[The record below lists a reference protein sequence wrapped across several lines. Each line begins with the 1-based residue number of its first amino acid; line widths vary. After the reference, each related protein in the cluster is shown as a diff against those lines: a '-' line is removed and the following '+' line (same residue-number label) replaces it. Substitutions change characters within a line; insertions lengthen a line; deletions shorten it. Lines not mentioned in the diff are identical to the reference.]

1 MSAATRAET
10 RAETSAETSTAP
22 NPRSW
27 QTPLLVVVCGGIL
40 LGVSMGA
47 RNVQGLFMLPMITER
62 GWTRETFGVA
72 IALQNI
78 VWGLSQPLAGMI
90 ADRYGSV
97 KVMLAGSLLYAAG
110 LYLEATATSA
120 LGLHTGAGVL
130 IGLGLSGTAFAAIYG
145 AISRIASPAQRS
157 WALGMAGAIGGLCQF
172 AMVPVAHGLIG
183 GLGWVTAFIVIAA
196 LFVAAA
202 PASFAMQDH
211 VKSQENAGSQSMSAA
226 IRAAF
231 SHRGFWLLNTGFLA
245 CGFQL
250 AFIAT
255 HLPAYLLDKGMQP
268 RDAVVALAIISLAN
282 VLGTYYCGILGGRYS
297 RKYLLSG
304 LYLMRSAAIAAFVW
318 LPVSQPTLYVFA
330 AVMGLTWLGT
340 VPLTNGIVSQVFGVK
355 YLATLFGFVFFGHQ
369 LGAFL
374 GVWLGAY
381 VFDTTHSYHAVWL
394 LSIALGLLA
403 CLLHLPI
410 DDRQLET
417 ETPLL
422 A

>member
-1 MSAATRAET
+1 MKNA
-10 RAETSAETSTAP
+10 
-22 NPRSW
+22 NSW

-40 LGVSMGA
+40 LGISMGA
-47 RNVQGLFMLPMITER
+47 RNVQGLFMLPMISER

-78 VWGLSQPLAGMI
+78 VWGLSQPLAGMV

-97 KVMLAGSLLYAAG
+97 KVMLAGSLLYAVG

-120 LGLHTGAGVL
+120 IGLHAGAGVL
-130 IGLGLSGTAFAAIYG
+130 IGLGLSGTAFAAVYG
-145 AISRIASPAQRS
+145 AISRIAAPAQRS

-172 AMVPVAHGLIG
+172 VMVPVAHGLIA
-183 GLGWVTAFIVIAA
+183 GLGWVTAFIIIAA
-196 LFVAAA
+196 VFVAAA
-202 PASFAMQDH
+202 PASFALQDQG
-211 VKSQENAGSQSMSAA
+211 KGQGGAGGQSMSAA

-231 SHRGFWLLNTGFLA
+231 SHRGFWLLNAGFLA

-255 HLPAYLLDKGMQP
+255 HLPAYLMDKGMQP
-268 RDAVVALAIISLAN
+268 RDAVIALAIISLAN
-282 VLGTYYCGILGGRYS
+282 IIGTYCCGVLGGRYS

-304 LYLMRSAAIAAFVW
+304 LYLVRSAAIAAFVL
-318 LPVSQPTLYVFA
+318 LPVSQASLYAFA

-340 VPLTNGIVSQVFGVK
+340 VPLTNGIVSQVFGLK

-381 VFDTTHSYHAVWL
+381 VFDATHSYQAVWL

-410 DDRQLET
+410 DERQLET
-417 ETPLL
+417 GAPLP